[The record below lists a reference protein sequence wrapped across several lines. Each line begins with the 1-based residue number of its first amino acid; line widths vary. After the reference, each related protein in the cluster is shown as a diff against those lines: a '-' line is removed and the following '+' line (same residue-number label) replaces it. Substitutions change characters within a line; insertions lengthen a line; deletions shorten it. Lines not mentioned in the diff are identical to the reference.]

1 MIHVQL
7 TDEKFWGDG
16 LPARLLFEIEGVLI
30 ISRFFLNIFNL
41 LFDSPP
47 ISLSLKHKPPTH
59 LPTFQSGCLTLLV
72 VSLPS
77 IPIVSQDSCLNA
89 LLVSLLEC

>member
-7 TDEKFWGDG
+7 TDEKLDG
-16 LPARLLFEIEGVLI
+16 LPARLLFEMDGVLI

-47 ISLSLKHKPPTH
+47 ISLSLKHNPPTH
-59 LPTFQSGCLTLLV
+59 PPTFQSGGLALLV

-77 IPIVSQDSCLNA
+77 IPIVSHDSCLNA
-89 LLVSLLEC
+89 LLASLLEC